1 LIAGDSLADDLGVLV
16 DPDIGSCAE
25 HAGEDLAEHGSVIY

>member
-1 LIAGDSLADDLGVLV
+1 MIAGDSLADDLGVLV